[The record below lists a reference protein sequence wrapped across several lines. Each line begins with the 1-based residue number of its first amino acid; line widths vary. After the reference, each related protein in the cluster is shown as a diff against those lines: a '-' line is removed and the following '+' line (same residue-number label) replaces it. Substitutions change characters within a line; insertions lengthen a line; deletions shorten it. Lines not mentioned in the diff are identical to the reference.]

1 MIEAKGSGMSDEQVR
16 AFIDGY
22 MPSYEIYLERLRE
35 GLFDDRGR
43 MVRVVLN
50 RERGVERI
58 EEL

>member
-1 MIEAKGSGMSDEQVR
+1 
-16 AFIDGY
+16 
-22 MPSYEIYLERLRE
+22 MPSYETYLERLRE